1 MKASAL
7 QAEQV
12 RQLLKA
18 HARTFALTLRVLPQ
32 VLREPLGLTYLLA
45 RASDT
50 VADAPRVGCEQKLS
64 LLEELQESLNSES
77 FHWETDS
84 IQELLSASE
93 AELLAAVPVLMGA
106 LAAHQDREELLRLW
120 RTILNGQIM
129 DLTRFAPG
137 TEPLSSEELEEYCH
151 LVAGSVGETWTN
163 LIALHSPEVLLGSQE
178 ELVKLGIAYGKGLQ
192 LLNIVRDRAEDRR
205 LGRFYIREE
214 EVPQLLEQTSN
225 WLQQGK
231 KYCSHLCPGRI
242 RYASELPLR
251 LALGTLERFGRSPE
265 SHRVKLS
272 RWEVYT
278 LLIRTLPS
286 LGLPSGHNPAS

>member
-1 MKASAL
+1 MKTAAS

-12 RQLLKA
+12 RQLLNA
-18 HARTFALTLRVLPQ
+18 YARTFALTLRVLPQ

-45 RASDT
+45 RATDT
-50 VADAPRVGCEQKLS
+50 VADAPGVGREQKLS
-64 LLEELQESLNSES
+64 LLEELQDAVNSES

-93 AELLAAVPVLMGA
+93 AELLAAVPMLMDA
-106 LAAHQDREELLRLW
+106 LAVHPDRGELLRLW
-120 RTILNGQIM
+120 RTILTGQIM
-129 DLTRFAPG
+129 DLRRFTPG

-151 LVAGSVGETWTN
+151 LVAGSVGETWTH
-163 LIALHSPEVLLGSQE
+163 LIALHAPWVLLGSRE
-178 ELVKLGIAYGKGLQ
+178 ELVKFGSAYGMGLQ

-214 EVPQLLEQTSN
+214 EVPQMLEQISS

-231 KYCSHLCPGRI
+231 KYCSHLRPGRI

-251 LALGTLERFGRSPE
+251 LALKTLERLGRSHE
-265 SHRVKLS
+265 SERVKLP

-286 LGLPSGHNPAS
+286 LGLPSWHNPAS